1 VDWSFSMSQKV
12 ATRPAPHPALIPLAA
27 LALAAC
33 EAPTQQQ
40 PGTAARPPAAATPP
54 LALAAAAPAAEPLG
68 EPKAPGDVTA
78 SYRCANGERL
88 RVSYRSQDAAM
99 ISYRGETHFL
109 PLARSASGARYAGDG
124 WQWWIKG
131 QAEGVLSRMPADV
144 AVAPGAGVLCTA
156 EMAVAPESQLRPAVK
171 PAP

>member
-1 VDWSFSMSQKV
+1 MSQKV
-12 ATRPAPHPALIPLAA
+12 AATLVLRPALIPLAV

-33 EAPTQQQ
+33 EAPAQRQ
-40 PGTAARPPAAATPP
+40 PTAPTPSQAP
-54 LALAAAAPAAEPLG
+54 VQAEAPSLALATAAPAAEPLG
-68 EPKAPGDVTA
+68 DPKPPGDVTA

-99 ISYRGETHFL
+99 ITYRGETHFL
-109 PLARSASGARYAGDG
+109 PLGRSASGARYAGDG

-131 QAEGVLSRMPADV
+131 QAEGVLSRLPADV
-144 AVAPGAGVLCTA
+144 AVAPGDGVSCVA
-156 EMAVAPESQLRPAVK
+156 EIAATPESRLRAAPK

>member
-1 VDWSFSMSQKV
+1 PCAMHS
-12 ATRPAPHPALIPLAA
+12 
-27 LALAAC
+27 AAC
-33 EAPTQQQ
+33 LTTRR
-40 PGTAARPPAAATPP
+40 TAFRDINNLIIEGVVDGPA
-54 LALAAAAPAAEPLG
+54 G
-68 EPKAPGDVTA
+68 RGGVHIKQHFCCGGDVTA

-99 ISYRGETHFL
+99 ITYRGETHFL

-156 EMAVAPESQLRPAVK
+156 EMAVAPESQLRPPVK

>member
-1 VDWSFSMSQKV
+1 MSQKV
-12 ATRPAPHPALIPLAA
+12 AAPPALHPALIPLAA

-33 EAPTQQQ
+33 EAPVQPQQ
-40 PGTAARPPAAATPP
+40 GPPVQSPAQAEAPP

-99 ISYRGETHFL
+99 ITYRGETHFL

-131 QAEGVLSRMPADV
+131 QAEGVLSRMPTDV
-144 AVAPGAGVLCTA
+144 AVAPGDGVLCTA
-156 EMAVAPESQLRPAVK
+156 EMAAAPESQLRPPVK